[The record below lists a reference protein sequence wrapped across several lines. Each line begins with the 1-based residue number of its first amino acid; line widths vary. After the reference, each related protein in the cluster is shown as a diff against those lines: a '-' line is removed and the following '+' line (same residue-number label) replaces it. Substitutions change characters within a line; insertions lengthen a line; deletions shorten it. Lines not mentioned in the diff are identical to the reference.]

1 MKEIKDLIYSS
12 ELELEKYSQGTNIVG
27 NRPHYPMLLL
37 FNSAFDT
44 NAYNSIFSKL
54 GRVWPQ
60 SLQHLVKYRYFLRN
74 EQVEYADFEN
84 DDIQTEETV
93 LAAVDTEQQE
103 HNTFASMMQM
113 LIFNVLDTSTLES
126 VKDFQSHYEY
136 VEHVKNLVGGKNK
149 TMLVVL
155 LNDSLTN
162 RKISNDIREFL
173 SKNNAYDSVVLISNR
188 TRSNEIFAIPD
199 LYRIVSDIIVLSNN
213 DAVSSVDDED
223 YKSRFA
229 TLYNNTTY
237 TLSYVLCEKPNQKI
251 AIQINDIVL
260 DHALD
265 YLKRTQIN
273 ELSVWNKKLGI
284 DENGRSQIC
293 EKFISSLHIG
303 VDQDVLKR
311 IPVKEIVVIK
321 SIDYLSCSYK
331 RFCEYSYKD
340 VISNFAEDYC
350 KNYILNELD
359 LRSCVAD
366 FEKLVR
372 SNVSPAELV
381 ELDDTTLER
390 IMGMVNM
397 GLGSLNEELP
407 LSEYIKRQIETH
419 IREKHI
425 YPQFRAV
432 IKRLRDNSKEVIS
445 IIEKVQSKY
454 KNYIPL
460 NNDGLGV
467 TYKNLTENYFQ
478 TQAGNESLI
487 SICNPGN
494 GIDDIFFELKRCFVE
509 IIKTNKSVFSLPFI
523 EEWEKRLDLT
533 GDRIYREIS
542 QTLTKGADDLVRL
555 YGNLPVNKILTVY
568 MLHTVDMD
576 GKNPT
581 QLFEHLK
588 ETFKNDNI
596 VQYFNTGFDDALE
609 AISLIPCN
617 GSNLLI

>member
-74 EQVEYADFEN
+74 EQVEYSGFEN

-113 LIFNVLDTSTLES
+113 LIFNVLDTSAIES
-126 VKDFQSHYEY
+126 VKDFQSHYEF
-136 VEHVKNLVGGKNK
+136 VEHIKNLVGGKNK

-223 YKSRFA
+223 YRSRFA

-260 DHALD
+260 NHALD
-265 YLKRTQIN
+265 YLKQTKIN

-284 DENGRSQIC
+284 DENGKSQIC
-293 EKFISSLHIG
+293 ESFISSLHIS
-303 VDQDVLKR
+303 VDSGVLKR
-311 IPVKEIVVIK
+311 IPVKEVVVIK
-321 SIDYLSCSYK
+321 SIDYLNCSYK
-331 RFCEYSYKD
+331 KFCEYSYKD
-340 VISNFAEDYC
+340 VIANFAEDYC

-359 LRSCVAD
+359 LRSCVDD

-372 SNVSPAELV
+372 KNVSPAELV

-407 LSEYIKRQIETH
+407 LSEYIKRQIETY

-425 YPQFRAV
+425 YPQFRTV

-460 NNDGLGV
+460 NNEGLGV

-478 TQAGNESLI
+478 TQAGNESLTL
-487 SICNPGN
+487 ICNPGN
-494 GIDDIFFELKRCFVE
+494 EIEDIFCELKRCFVE
-509 IIKTNKSVFSLPFI
+509 IIKANKSVFSLPFI

-542 QTLTKGADDLVRL
+542 QTLTKGADDLIRL

-609 AISLIPCN
+609 AISLIPCD